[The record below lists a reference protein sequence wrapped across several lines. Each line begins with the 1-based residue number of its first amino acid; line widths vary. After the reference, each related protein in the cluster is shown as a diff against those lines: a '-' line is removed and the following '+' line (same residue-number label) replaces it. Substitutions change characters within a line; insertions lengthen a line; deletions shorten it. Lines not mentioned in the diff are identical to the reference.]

1 MITRIDE
8 DTIWETV
15 QKADRLLNRL
25 PAEQIAYLGDDFPWA
40 VTEDDVAI
48 ARRSLKGARIGAI
61 QLGFEIAQL
70 AARESVVRED
80 IARGA

>member
-25 PAEQIAYLGDDFPWA
+25 PVEQIAYLGDDFPWD
-40 VTEDDVAI
+40 VTENDVAI
-48 ARRSLKGARIGAI
+48 ARRSLKGARVGAI

-70 AARESVVRED
+70 TARENSTRED

>member
-8 DTIWETV
+8 DTLWETI

-25 PAEQIAYLGDDFPWA
+25 PAEQIAYLGDDFPWD

-48 ARRSLKGARIGAI
+48 ARRSLKGARAAAIMLGA
-61 QLGFEIAQL
+61 EIAQL
-70 AARESVVRED
+70 KTRED

>member
-25 PAEQIAYLGDDFPWA
+25 PVEQISYLGDDFPWS

-48 ARRSLKGARIGAI
+48 ARRSLKGARVGAI
-61 QLGFEIAQL
+61 MLGFEIAQL
-70 AARESVVRED
+70 TAREDTARED

>member
-25 PAEQIAYLGDDFPWA
+25 PAEQIAYLGDGFPWA
-40 VTEDDVAI
+40 VTEDDVVI
-48 ARRSLKGARIGAI
+48 ARRSLKGARVGAI

-70 AARESVVRED
+70 AAREGAVRED

>member
-8 DTIWETV
+8 DRLWETI

-25 PAEQIAYLGDDFPWA
+25 PAEQIAYLGDDFPWD

-48 ARRSLKGARIGAI
+48 ARRSLKGPRGAAVL
-61 QLGFEIAQL
+61 LGFEIAQL
-70 AARESVVRED
+70 KMREG